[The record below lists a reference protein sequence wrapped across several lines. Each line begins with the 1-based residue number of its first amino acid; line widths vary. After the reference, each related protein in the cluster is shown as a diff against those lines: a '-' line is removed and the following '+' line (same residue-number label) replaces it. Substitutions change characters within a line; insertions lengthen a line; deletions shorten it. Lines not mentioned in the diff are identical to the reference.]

1 MIASIEIVT
10 AVTASESFWFHAA
23 GKSPIM
29 GGMSEE
35 SPPPLRLKPR
45 LRPEGGETPAANPPA
60 TPPVEAGPAATAGTD
75 AGAGRLRL
83 KPKLASEPEPQPPA
97 EAAPVEPV
105 PESPAAP
112 EKPRLKPRLSAEP
125 ETAAKAE
132 ETVAPPAEP
141 AAVAPSAEAP
151 LPPPADVPAAEEA
164 PKFKL
169 KPKTAGAAG
178 QPPVAA
184 PPPVAPP
191 AAGMPPPLAAAE
203 APAVAPP
210 PPAKRPPPP
219 AAALKKKL
227 MVLGGI
233 AAVLL
238 VGGGLYFGWEM
249 YGPKPAAG
257 VPVAPGAPAARPAGV
272 TPSETLNQIA
282 AAPGAMIG
290 KAQDAI
296 AARRDREQERIDA
309 AATGEDVPERR
320 FLDTPL
326 PGQLG
331 EKPAEPAV
339 KPVSTESQIA
349 PGVRATTWASSSQI
363 TSTAQASQEFRN
375 YVAGLTISGIFWG
388 TPTRALINGRTY
400 RAGDTIDQAQG
411 IVLLEADNAAK
422 LLIFQDRTGATVS
435 RK

>member
-1 MIASIEIVT
+1 
-10 AVTASESFWFHAA
+10 
-23 GKSPIM
+23 
-29 GGMSEE
+29 MSDE

-45 LRPEGGETPAANPPA
+45 LRPEGGETPATPNPPVA
-60 TPPVEAGPAATAGTD
+60 PPAEASPVATD

-83 KPKLASEPEPQPPA
+83 KPKLAADPEPQPAA
-97 EAAPVEPV
+97 EAAPVAPV
-105 PESPAAP
+105 PESPAAS
-112 EKPRLKPRLSAEP
+112 EKPRLKPRLNAEP
-125 ETAAKAE
+125 EEAAKPE
-132 ETVAPPAEP
+132 ETVNLPAEP
-141 AAVAPSAEAP
+141 AVVVPQAEAP
-151 LPPPADVPAAEEA
+151 PPSPPEAEAPAAEEA

-178 QPPVAA
+178 KPPVAA
-184 PPPVAPP
+184 PPPVTAA
-191 AAGMPPPLAAAE
+191 AAGMPPPLAVAE
-203 APAVAPP
+203 APAGAVPAAPP
-210 PPAKRPPPP
+210 PPVKRPPPP

-257 VPVAPGAPAARPAGV
+257 VPVAPGAAAAKPAAV
-272 TPSETLNQIA
+272 TPVEALNQLA
-282 AAPGAMIG
+282 AMPGAMID
-290 KAQDAI
+290 KAQNAVT
-296 AARRDREQERIDA
+296 ARRDREQERVDA
-309 AATGEDVPERR
+309 VTAGEDIPERR
-320 FLDTPL
+320 FIDTPL

-331 EKPAEPAV
+331 EKPAEPEI

-375 YVAGLTISGIFWG
+375 YIAGLTVSGIFWG
-388 TPTRALINGRTY
+388 SPTRALINGRTY

-411 IVLLEADNAAK
+411 IVLLEADSAAK
-422 LLIFQDRTGATVS
+422 VLIFQDRTGATVS